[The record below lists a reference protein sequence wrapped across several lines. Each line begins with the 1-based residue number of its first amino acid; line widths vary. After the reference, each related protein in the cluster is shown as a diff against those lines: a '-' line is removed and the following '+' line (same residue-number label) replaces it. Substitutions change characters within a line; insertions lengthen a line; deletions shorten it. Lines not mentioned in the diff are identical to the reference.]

1 MSSEVKRPR
10 FGMLKGVRES
20 AQAVAEMQA
29 APVAAPEPSP
39 AVKDDTMQEPFSCTL
54 SRGMKRRL
62 KKASADEDRKQYLL
76 VEQALAEYLSRN
88 HPDIK

>member
-1 MSSEVKRPR
+1 MSSEVKKPR
-10 FGMLKGVRES
+10 FGMLKGVRDS
-20 AQAVAEMQA
+20 AQAVAEGQA
-29 APVAAPEPSP
+29 EPVAVPETAP
-39 AVKDDTMQEPFSCTL
+39 AIKDDSVQEPFSCTL

-88 HPDIK
+88 HPSIK

>member
-29 APVAAPEPSP
+29 APVAAPEPSS